1 MSTTCPKCHTDNP
14 DDSKFCKECATPL
27 FAPSKKKILAKVLS
41 GVLIVIL
48 FVFVPAALANEKKS
62 GQNLSVITK
71 EGLGIKGELLVVKAN
86 KLILMD
92 SSSLTGVEVAI
103 DEVKHIQIVKK
114 SKFLKGLGTGLLIG
128 GLGGAVIGFLS
139 GDDQGFLAMT
149 AGQKALAGALGLG
162 LLGAPIG
169 GIWGMIKGL
178 DESIDLT
185 GKSPEEVKLIMNKL
199 RSYARFG
206 EKFPENIKLSPPAA
220 KKDNLK
226 APEKEIHVKP
236 SLTVEK
242 EPLQPVQPSKLSRFH
257 LNFIPGY
264 FGSHGK
270 KILQD
275 LLTSVGFGDDEYH
288 SGGWFGSSPR
298 TIEYP
303 EILKNHSPIIK
314 DLRLEY
320 SLNKDFAL
328 GISFSLLGNYEVKGR
343 RIVPNKDYRGPLY
356 EAEAHASGFYK
367 GQAFFVTAAYFP
379 IRDVFLKKT
388 TFKFAVG
395 VGMSHVNVDFIGS
408 EFRGGFEDLYYSENL
423 NRKSF
428 SKNAVCFM
436 LLGEYL
442 FFFNKKW
449 SLGLNVDYKYIPV
462 NMDSTQ
468 FNSYYSYYDASP
480 HSGGKIHYESIR
492 VNIPSQKWNIGGFG
506 IGVNFG
512 FHF

>member
-1 MSTTCPKCHTDNP
+1 MQLHYLYPP
-14 DDSKFCKECATPL
+14 
-27 FAPSKKKILAKVLS
+27 KKKTLAKVLS

-48 FVFVPAALANEKKS
+48 FLFVPAAPAKEKKS
-62 GQNLSVITK
+62 GQILSVITK
-71 EGLGIKGELLVVKAN
+71 EGRGIKGELLVVKED

-92 SSSLTGVEVAI
+92 PSSLTGVEVAI

-114 SKFLKGLGTGLLIG
+114 SKFLKGLSMGLLIG
-128 GLGGAVIGFLS
+128 GLGGAVIGLLD
-139 GDDQGFLAMT
+139 GDDPSGFFAMT

-185 GKSPEEVKLIMNKL
+185 GKSPDEVKLIMNKL

-226 APEKEIHVKP
+226 ALEKETHVKP
-236 SLTVEK
+236 SLTVEN
-242 EPLQPVQPSKLSRFH
+242 EPPQPVQPSKFSRFH

-264 FGSHGK
+264 FGSHGIK
-270 KILQD
+270 NLQD
-275 LLTSVGFGDDEYH
+275 LLTSIGFGDDEHH
-288 SGGWFGSSPR
+288 SGGWFGSGPY

-303 EILKNHSPIIK
+303 DIVKNHSFFIR
-314 DLRLEY
+314 DFRLEY

-328 GISFSLLGNYEVKGR
+328 GISFSPLGNHEVKGR
-343 RIVPNKDYRGPLY
+343 RIVPGKDYRGSNY
-356 EAEAHASGFYK
+356 EAETHASGYYK

-379 IRDVFLKKT
+379 IPDAFLKKN

-395 VGMSHVNVDFIGS
+395 VGMSHVNVGFIGS
-408 EFRGGFEDLYYSENL
+408 EFRGAFEDPFSSENL
-423 NRKSF
+423 NKKSI
-428 SKNAVCFM
+428 SKNTVCFM

-442 FFFNKKW
+442 FFLNKNW

-468 FNSYYSYYDASP
+468 FNSYYSFFDASP
-480 HSGGKIHYESIR
+480 YYGGKLRHEFIR